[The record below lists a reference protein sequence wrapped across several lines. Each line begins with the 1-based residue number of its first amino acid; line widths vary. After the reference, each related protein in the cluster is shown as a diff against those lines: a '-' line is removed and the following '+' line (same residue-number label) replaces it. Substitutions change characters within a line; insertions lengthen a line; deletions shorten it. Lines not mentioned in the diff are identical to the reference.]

1 MSNYSHLL
9 MSQKRIRV
17 ALMRVA
23 YGAAFFANSF
33 GFSGKPRLAAHPGPY
48 TPNSPGI
55 VQRLFSGLL
64 QKFTSL
70 VIVVLGIVAG
80 GMAAA
85 APPAPTPLG
94 PVSGANVTV
103 PATMS
108 WSAVTDPSGAAI
120 IGYNWKV
127 SPSLGMTPV
136 VFMDST
142 NGTTTQDTVS
152 GLPVGSY
159 FWQVQAAS
167 SAGQQS
173 AWSPV
178 QSFNVTGAGP
188 GTPGTPV
195 LGPTRGY
202 STFHPFESVHFSWSA
217 VAGAPTYRLEFS
229 NDPNFPLGSVPAGV
243 VTSFNENIR
252 GTIDAYVHH
261 DSLGQGTFFAR
272 VFATDSDF
280 AGGIRSLP
288 SNVIQY
294 TVFYNNP
301 IGPAPVLQSPIAGET
316 LTLPVTLRWAHV
328 PNPQAS
334 GYAWQVAK
342 DATFSTIE
350 ASYNQT
356 TEAFAVM
363 PPLTAGAKFWRVLSQ
378 HGLSSLDPQTGASTN
393 ANTAWSTTGQF
404 TVSAAPAVPVAITAL
419 GLALPQGVYSGPGR
433 PVGVQL
439 SAIAPAG
446 GATVA
451 LSSSNPGLVPLPA
464 TLTVAAG
471 FTQNSVE
478 IPIGQVTTATP
489 VLLSATLNGV
499 ATSGLLTV
507 LPPTLNNDPLQ
518 SAPVIATGGA
528 TMTGFV
534 DLEGGAYPGVAPAGG
549 FIVNLSSSSA
559 AAIVPNAVTIAAGLS
574 GVGFPI
580 QTNPVVATT
589 VVTIT
594 ASAGSVSTQW
604 PIRLEP
610 GPVPTAFFV
619 RPMSTTSGSQ
629 GVVNAGEGVGFDQ
642 ILQVASSNPAL
653 AAVPNTV
660 TVFAGSGVGFFN
672 IVTTPVT
679 AQSIVTISVSG
690 GGVTRSAPLT
700 LYPALPALT
709 ALTVAPTSVVG
720 GASATGTVTL
730 ASAAPAGGV
739 GVNLGSNLP
748 LTASV
753 PASVTVPAGATSANF
768 TVTTF
773 PSALTSVQL
782 SAALNNL
789 FQFAAITVG
798 PSPPPP
804 PTGPTLSALS
814 LSPTNVTGGSASTG
828 SVTLSAAAP
837 SGGAVV
843 SLSGNSGATAVP
855 ASVTV
860 PAGASSA
867 NFTVT
872 TTSVTASTSAT
883 ISAVFAG
890 VTRTAALTVNPSTS
904 PPPATPAAPTLIS
917 PAADATPAQ
926 PVTFDWSDVANATSY
941 EIQVDDSSTIAAPF
955 VANQIVSVSQASLG
969 GLPAQRL
976 WWRVRAQ
983 NSVGVF
989 GPFSSTQR
997 FTPQAAASAPALSA
1011 IALNQTSVVG
1021 GNTLQGT
1028 ATLTGAAPSGGALVT
1043 MSSSNTSAATVP
1055 VSVTVAAGAT
1065 SASFTVSTVL
1075 VTASTPVTI
1084 GGTFGGAARSA
1095 TLTVVPPAAPAELSA
1110 LSVNPASVSGGISSQ
1125 GTITLTSAAP
1135 AGGFAV
1141 SLSSSSTAAATVLAS
1156 VSVAQGATSAPFA
1169 IPTSAVTASTP
1180 VTITAS
1186 AGAVTRTAVLT
1197 VAPPAQTATLTV
1209 TATGRSGERI
1219 TSSPV
1224 GINVAVGS
1232 TQSASFA
1239 INSAITLSVSNG
1251 RDAIWS
1257 GACSSGGNKT
1267 KTCTFTLIGIATV
1280 TGNVQ

>member
-23 YGAAFFANSF
+23 YGAAFFASIL

-64 QKFTSL
+64 QKFASL

-94 PVSGANVTV
+94 PVNGANVTV

-108 WSAVTDPSGAAI
+108 WSAVSDPSGATIA
-120 IGYNWKV
+120 GYNWKV
-127 SPSLGMTPV
+127 SPSPGMTPV

-142 NGTTTQDTVS
+142 NGTSTQDTLS
-152 GLPVGSY
+152 GLVPGPY

-167 SAGQQS
+167 SAGEQS
-173 AWSPV
+173 AWSPA

-188 GTPGTPV
+188 GTPGTPL

-217 VAGAPTYRLEFS
+217 VPGAPTYRLEVS
-229 NDPNFPLGSVPAGV
+229 NDPNFPLGTVPAGV
-243 VTSFNENIR
+243 VTFWNDNIR
-252 GTIDAYVHH
+252 TTTDGFVHH
-261 DSLGQGTFFAR
+261 PSLGEGTFFAR

-288 SNVIQY
+288 SSVIQY

-301 IGPAPVLQSPIAGET
+301 IGPAPVLLSPIAGET
-316 LTLPVTLRWAHV
+316 LTLPVTLTWAHV
-328 PNPQAS
+328 PNPQAM
-334 GYAWQVAK
+334 GYAWEVAK

-350 ASYNQT
+350 ASNNQYT
-356 TEAFAVM
+356 DPRALM
-363 PPLTAGAKFWRVLSQ
+363 QSLTAGPKFWRVLSQ
-378 HGLSSLDPQTGASTN
+378 HGLSSPTTN
-393 ANTAWSTTGQF
+393 ANTAWSTTGTF
-404 TVSAAPAVPVAITAL
+404 TISSAPPVPVSIAFE
-419 GLALPQGVYSGPGR
+419 GVDQPQVVYSGVR
-433 PVGVQL
+433 RFVSVQL
-439 SAIAPAG
+439 SAAVPAS

-451 LSSSNPGLVPLPA
+451 LSSSNPGLAPVPTTITLPG
-464 TLTVAAG
+464 G
-471 FTQNSVE
+471 FALASFD
-478 IPIGQVTTATP
+478 IPIGQVTLATP
-489 VLLSATLNGV
+489 VTLSATLNGV
-499 ATSGLLTV
+499 SASGQFTV
-507 LPPTLNNDPLQ
+507 MPPTLNNAPLQ
-518 SAPVIATGGA
+518 SAPVVATGGA
-528 TMTGFV
+528 TMTGWV
-534 DLEGGAYPGVAPAGG
+534 DLKGFGFAPAGG
-549 FIVNLSSSSA
+549 VIVNLSTNSPLA
-559 AAIVPNAVTIAAGLS
+559 LVPSAVTIPAGAGGTSFL
-574 GVGFPI
+574 I
-580 QTNPVVATT
+580 QTSAVTTATA
-589 VVTIT
+589 VTIT
-594 ASAGSVSTQW
+594 ASRNGLTAQW
-604 PIRLEP
+604 PISLMP
-610 GPVPTAFFV
+610 AAAPTSFFV
-619 RPMSTTSGSQ
+619 RPMATTNGSQ

-642 ILQVASSNPAL
+642 LLQVASSNPAL
-653 AAVPNTV
+653 AAVPNVV

-679 AQSIVTISVSG
+679 AQSLVTISVSG

-709 ALTVAPTSVVG
+709 ALTVNPTSVAG
-720 GASATGTVTL
+720 GATATGSVGL

-739 GVNLGSNLP
+739 AVNLGSNLP

-814 LSPTNVTGGSASTG
+814 LSPTSVTGGSASTG

-837 SGGAVV
+837 GGGAAV
-843 SLSGNSGATAVP
+843 SLSGNSGATTVP

-883 ISAVFAG
+883 VSAVFGG
-890 VTRTAALTVNPSTS
+890 VTRTAALTVNPSA
-904 PPPATPAAPTLIS
+904 PPPLATPEAPTLLS

-983 NSVGVF
+983 NSAGVF
-989 GPFSSTQR
+989 GPFSSTRR
-997 FTPQAAASAPALSA
+997 FEPQAATAPAVASLSA
-1011 IALNQTSVVG
+1011 VSVNPTSVVG
-1021 GNTLQGT
+1021 PTSSTGT
-1028 ATLTGAAPSGGALVT
+1028 ATLTAAAPSGGAVVT
-1043 MSSSNTSAATVP
+1043 LSSSNPAAAGVLA
-1055 VSVTVAAGAT
+1055 SVTVAAGAS
-1065 SASFTVSTVL
+1065 SASFNVTTSAVSANTSVTL
-1075 VTASTPVTI
+1075 TASYN
-1084 GGTFGGAARSA
+1084 GTSRTS
-1095 TLTVVPPAAPAELSA
+1095 TLTVTPVPAPPPPASLNTLA
-1110 LSVNPASVSGGISSQ
+1110 LNPSSVTGGGTSQ
-1125 GTITLTSAAP
+1125 GSVTLTSAAP
-1135 AGGFAV
+1135 TGGAVV
-1141 SLSSSSTAAATVLAS
+1141 SLSSNAAAATVPAS
-1156 VSVAQGATSAPFA
+1156 VTVAAGASSATFTA
-1169 IPTSAVTASTP
+1169 TTASVTASTAA
-1180 VTITAS
+1180 TIS
-1186 AGAVTRTAVLT
+1186 AALAGVTRTAGLT
-1197 VAPPAQTATLTV
+1197 VNPPGANVTLTV
-1209 TATGRSGERI
+1209 SASGRSGERI
-1219 TSSPV
+1219 TSSPA

-1239 INSAITLSVSNG
+1239 ANSAITLSVSNG
-1251 RDAIWS
+1251 RDAIWF
-1257 GACSSGGNKT
+1257 GACASGGNKT
-1267 KTCTFTLIGIATV
+1267 KTCTFTINGNASV
-1280 TGNVQ
+1280 SANVQ